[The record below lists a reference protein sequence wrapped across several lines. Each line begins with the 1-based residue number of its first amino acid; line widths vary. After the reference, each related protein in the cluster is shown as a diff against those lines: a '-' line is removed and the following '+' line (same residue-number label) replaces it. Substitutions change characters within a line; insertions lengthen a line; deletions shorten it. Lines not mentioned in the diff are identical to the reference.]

1 MLSLIEKFHRRNHA
15 NALIETAL
23 ILPII
28 ILMMLAVL
36 DFSVLLNLDLRV
48 ADSARSAA
56 EAATYRP
63 FATNAQNV
71 EQVVA
76 SGSASGIPNYAT
88 SIVNY
93 CTCANGVAGS
103 ASCNDHSS
111 CGTYGIPNQYVKVTA
126 TATLPL
132 IFGIKGFPASIN
144 VQSVAI
150 ARTPWTG
157 TN

>member
-1 MLSLIEKFHRRNHA
+1 MIRLIKKLHSRQDA

-36 DFSVLLNLDLRV
+36 DFSVILNLDLRV

-56 EAATYRP
+56 EGATVRTY
-63 FATNAQNV
+63 ATSTGLAQAV
-71 EQVVA
+71 GYL
-76 SGSASGIPNYAT
+76 STSGIPNYAIAAT
-88 SIVNY
+88 NY
-93 CTCANGVAGS
+93 CTCANGVSS
-103 ASCNDHSS
+103 ANCGDHTS
-111 CGTYGIPNQYVKVTA
+111 CGSYGIPNQYIKVTA

-132 IFGIKGFPASIN
+132 LFGITGFPANIK

-150 ARTPWTG
+150 ARTAWTG